1 MLYGGSQAVGSW
13 GKALT
18 GIGTAVNAPQ
28 IVPGGLGA
36 AMQNYASPVNRSNN
50 LPFAPVGPT
59 GQVAGASTANYADAY
74 SPVNSSTI
82 KPPTTTQSGGGGGG
96 NNVATQQAMQTQ
108 GGGGDDLQSQLD
120 SIYSPIQAALSG
132 QEQTLN
138 ESFAPVPGQIQ
149 AQADLSMQN
158 IGQQRAQGT
167 RELGAQETAAGA
179 RKEDALTSATR
190 LYDELQRGGQQ
201 RFGGSSSAG
210 EAFQTLTSVEQQRR
224 QGTIQS
230 AFETAMQ
237 QVGALKSNLEEKFA
251 LAQKE
256 IEIQKNEA
264 VQTATNEFKNALQQI
279 QSSKAMAQS
288 DRATANINMLQDLR
302 NKVYT
307 INLQSL
313 QFAQQLALN
322 DKASK
327 AKVDAF
333 AQQIIQATT
342 GGQQAGTNMGNQLA
356 NVNATKYGMGS
367 AQTPATTQAYTG
379 RITKPQDEF
388 V

>member
-1 MLYGGSQAVGSW
+1 MATSYPYLPGTYSSQYSSPIPTPVPTPSSRGQV
-13 GKALT
+13 L
-18 GIGTAVNAPQ
+18 GTQ
-28 IVPGGLGA
+28 IS
-36 AMQNYASPVNRSNN
+36 SPVSNTVSSSSLN
-50 LPFAPVGPT
+50 GPFAPGMT
-59 GQVAGASTANYADAY
+59 TYGEQ
-74 SPVNSSTI
+74 I
-82 KPPTTTQSGGGGGG
+82 KPPTPNPTPVPTPTVVGGQNPGGG
-96 NNVATQQAMQTQ
+96 V
-108 GGGGDDLQSQLD
+108 DDLQSQLD

-138 ESFAPVPGQIQ
+138 ETFAPVPGQIQ
-149 AQADLSMQN
+149 AQADLSMAN

-167 RELGAQETAAGA
+167 RELATQETAAGA

-237 QVGALKSNLEEKFA
+237 QVGALKSNLEGKFA
-251 LAQKE
+251 LAQQE
-256 IEIQKNEA
+256 IELQKNEA
-264 VQTATNEFKNALQQI
+264 IQTATNEFKNALDQI

-322 DKASK
+322 DQASK

-379 RITKPQDEF
+379 RITKPQDETYPN
-388 V
+388 